1 MCQLRS
7 ISGHLALQGLSH
19 RPQQALTFNTP
30 WKEFRA
36 AVRSEALCALGKAS
50 SLGPHTVRYFQ
61 EKMLWTQLGA
71 SAHTWKSPKIVNGD
85 ICALWHNRSLLR
97 RCVPDCV
104 PLCLIA
110 YTVTCPC
117 APRGSSSEPS
127 ETSPGCCPQKV
138 PNTAAL
144 RALMLSIFFS
154 EHCHALDWF
163 CYKSFKS

>member
-1 MCQLRS
+1 MCQLRRV
-7 ISGHLALQGLSH
+7 SGHLALRGLSH

-30 WKEFRA
+30 WKELRT
-36 AVRSEALCALGKAS
+36 AVRSEARCALGKAS

-85 ICALWHNRSLLR
+85 VCSLWRHRSLLR
-97 RCVPDCV
+97 RCVRTVSPSVSAHVLWPAPAPLGAV
-104 PLCLIA
+104 PQSRLRHLPA
-110 YTVTCPC
+110 VVLRRSQTQLH
-117 APRGSSSEPS
+117 SEPLR
-127 ETSPGCCPQKV
+127 CPF
-138 PNTAAL
+138 
-144 RALMLSIFFS
+144 FFS